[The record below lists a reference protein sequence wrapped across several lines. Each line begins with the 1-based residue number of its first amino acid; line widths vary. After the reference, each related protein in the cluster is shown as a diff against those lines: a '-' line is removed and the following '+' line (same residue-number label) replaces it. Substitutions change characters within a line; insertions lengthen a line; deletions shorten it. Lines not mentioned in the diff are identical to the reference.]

1 MKMTR
6 KLIPALAMLLVSA
19 IMLSTA
25 SFAWFASSTTVEA
38 NGMSVKAQTA
48 AKFIQI
54 SNAENG
60 TFASAAAAPSASA
73 SKSVDLVH
81 AEIADDG
88 KAVTWYTGVSTD
100 PDDIGTTNST
110 SFELDED
117 GGSYALVNTFW
128 VKMSSGSTVDLN
140 NLTIQSIKVITNNG
154 AFTGDNLNKALRVLV
169 VGENGSQLW
178 TNESGDASGN
188 MAKASGNDFIID
200 VVTKTAESF
209 KVYVFYDGESSVATT
224 NKAVDLAGV
233 SVAITFS
240 ATEPTS

>member
-38 NGMSVKAQTA
+38 KGMSVKAQSA

-54 SNAENG
+54 SSDST
-60 TFASAAAAPSASA
+60 TFGSAANAPDATA

-81 AEIADDG
+81 AKIAED
-88 KAVTWYTGVSTD
+88 KKTVTWYTGSSTD
-100 PDDIGTTNST
+100 PDQVGTTNSE
-110 SFELDED
+110 SFTLAED
-117 GGSYALVNTFW
+117 GGTYALVNTFW
-128 VKMSSGSTVDLN
+128 VKMSSGSTVNLN
-140 NLTIQSIKVITNNG
+140 NLTIQDIEVITNNG
-154 AFTGDNLNKALRVLV
+154 TFTGDNLNKALRVLV

-178 TNESGDASGN
+178 TNESGD

-200 VVTKTAESF
+200 EVTKTAESF

-224 NKAVDLAGV
+224 NQAINLAGV
-233 SVAITFS
+233 SVEITFS
-240 ATEPTS
+240 ATAPTSA